1 MTIIF
6 CNPSLEKAIRTG
18 LCLCLLAGWSIT
30 PAMAQD
36 DVEEADVEEA
46 PRRIVHKKPAK
57 QYPTQSVAGVITD
70 AATGAPMGGVR
81 VQALQLPQYSTLTEE
96 DGSYKLDVPTF

>member
-1 MTIIF
+1 MRIIF

-46 PRRIVHKKPAK
+46 PRRIVH
-57 QYPTQSVAGVITD
+57 
-70 AATGAPMGGVR
+70 
-81 VQALQLPQYSTLTEE
+81 
-96 DGSYKLDVPTF
+96 